1 MKYYYLNEEKIFNR
15 MVPYFNENL
24 DILRWC
30 GSMINSMN
38 GKLYD
43 LYYANTDDEK
53 ERICWNNILKIL
65 RGIYVYYDII
75 EDELTSEIKEIY
87 HEEVFRHEELKNCRW
102 HPFTGINN
110 DDIPEVP
117 FKK

>member
-15 MVPYFNENL
+15 IVPYFNENL

-75 EDELTSEIKEIY
+75 EDKLTSEIKEIY
-87 HEEVFRHEELKNCRW
+87 HEEVFRYEELKNCRW

-110 DDIPEVP
+110 NDIPEVP
-117 FKK
+117 F